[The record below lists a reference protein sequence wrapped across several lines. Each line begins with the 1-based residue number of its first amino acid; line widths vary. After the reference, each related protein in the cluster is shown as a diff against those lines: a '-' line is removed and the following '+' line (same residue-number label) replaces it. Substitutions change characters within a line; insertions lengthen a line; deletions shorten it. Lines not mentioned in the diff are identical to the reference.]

1 MKFHETIEGER
12 IGELAHRAHAIAAF
26 VAGCASLL
34 MFGFSVSGLLWHYQG
49 SLQHRDAR
57 LELEREERKKQIK

>member
-26 VAGCASLL
+26 VAGCASLF
-34 MFGFSVSGLLWHYQG
+34 MFGFSISGMLWHLSG
-49 SLQHRDAR
+49 SKQHKDAR
-57 LELEREERKKQIK
+57 LELERNAKG